1 VIELRRPVHSDTA
14 DAVAARLGDMVVA
27 HRLVIDPTL
36 TDPVLVDGE
45 RRASGDQIEP
55 FLAELASDL
64 ADWNRFQSDSCYIGD
79 DGRTC

>member
-1 VIELRRPVHSDTA
+1 MIELRRPEDNAMA

-27 HRLVIDPTL
+27 HRIVIDPAL
-36 TDPVLVDGE
+36 TGPVLADGD
-45 RRASGDQIEP
+45 RTASGDQIEP